1 MRVTVS
7 SISDI
12 FQHIA
17 ELLEIKGENV
27 FKIRAYQKAALILQ
41 QYPGDLAVLAR
52 KGELTTLEGIGKD
65 LALKIQ
71 EILDTGT
78 LAYYEELKASIPE
91 GVVALM
97 NISGIG
103 PKKAKLF
110 YEKSGID
117 SIEALEKAIAEK
129 KLNALEGIKE
139 KTIANIVKGIE
150 LYKQGNASF
159 AYLKAFDQARRC
171 HGLLKPFARRLEI
184 AGSLRRKK
192 PFVRDIDILA
202 SSGDSEK
209 IMGVFTKADFV
220 QEVLSHG
227 PTKSS
232 VRLRSAAGGIQVD
245 LRVVE
250 DDSFG
255 AALLYFTGSKDFNIK
270 IRGRALDQGYK
281 VNEYGL
287 FKKEKNLA
295 GREEKDIFEK
305 LGLSY
310 IPPELRENTGEIEY
324 AAEHKQFDLVDVSDL
339 RGEFHVH
346 SRYSDGS
353 EDIETI
359 VKYAGKKKYE
369 YIGISDHSAS
379 LKVANG
385 LSDERL
391 KQKIEEIRELN
402 KKYPKIKILCCQEV
416 DILDDGSLDC
426 PESLLKQLDV
436 VIAAVHTGLKQPVE
450 KITKRIVT
458 ACGNKYVSIIAHPTG
473 ILRGV
478 REAYAVDL
486 PAVYKAAAR
495 NTVALEINCFPDRLD
510 LNEINARAAR
520 DAGVKLALGSDSHR
534 LEHLIHMELGINVAR
549 RAWLKKKDLLNTLSL
564 KELMPWIQKKRNL

>member
-1 MRVTVS
+1 MHVTVS
-7 SISDI
+7 FIADI
-12 FQHIA
+12 FQHTA
-17 ELLEIKGENV
+17 ELLEIKGENI
-27 FKIRAYQKAALILQ
+27 FKIRAYQKAAQ
-41 QYPGDLAVLAR
+41 VVQRYPGDLAALAQ

-78 LAYYEELKASIPE
+78 LVYYEELKASIPE
-91 GVVALM
+91 GVISLM
-97 NISGIG
+97 DVSGIG

-110 YEKSGID
+110 YEKLGVD
-117 SIEALEKAIAEK
+117 SIESLEKAIAEK
-129 KLNALEGIKE
+129 RLDGLEGIKD
-139 KTIANIVKGIE
+139 KTIANIVKGIQ
-150 LYKQGNASF
+150 LYKQGVSSF
-159 AYLKAFDQARRC
+159 GYLQAFAQAQQFIR
-171 HGLLKPFARRLEI
+171 LLKPHAQRLEI

-192 PFVRDIDILA
+192 AFVRDIDILA
-202 SSGDSEK
+202 SSADTERL
-209 IMGVFTKADFV
+209 MDVFTRAECV
-220 QEVLSHG
+220 QEVLSEG
-227 PTKSS
+227 LTKSS
-232 VRLRSAAGGIQVD
+232 VRLAAGGMQAD
-245 LRVVE
+245 LRVVG

-295 GREEKDIFEK
+295 GQEELDILNK

-310 IPPELRENTGEIEY
+310 IPPELRENAGEIEY
-324 AAEHKQFDLVDVSDL
+324 AAEHKHFDLVDVSDIQ
-339 RGEFHVH
+339 GEVHVH
-346 SRYSDGS
+346 SRYSDGI

-359 VKYAGKKKYE
+359 VKYACQKKYS

-385 LSDERL
+385 LSDDRL
-391 KQKIEEIRELN
+391 KQKIEEIRALN
-402 KKYPKIKILCCQEV
+402 KKYPKVRILCCQEV

-426 PESLLKQLDV
+426 PEYLLKQLDV
-436 VIAAVHTGLKQPVE
+436 VIAAVHTGLKQSME

-458 ACGNKYVSIIAHPTG
+458 ACENKYVSIIAHPTG

-478 REAYAVDL
+478 REAYPIDL

-495 NTVALEINCFPDRLD
+495 NAVALEINCFPDRLD
-510 LNEINARAAR
+510 LNETNARAAR
-520 DAGVKLALGSDSHR
+520 DAGVTLVLGSDSHR
-534 LEHLIHMELGINVAR
+534 LEHLVHMELGVNVAR
-549 RAWLKKKDLLNTLSL
+549 RAWLKKKDILNTLPWEDL
-564 KELMPWIQKKRNL
+564 KQWIQRKRGV